1 MAPKRTSSARRRT
14 LREPVELPLDATAQ
28 ADFSAALLQWYRR
41 HARDLPWRRDPNPYR
56 TWVSEIMLQQTRVQ
70 AVLEHFRS
78 FTERFPTVVALALAS
93 EEEVLSRWS
102 GLGYYRRARMLHR
115 AAKFLL
121 QEHEGTLPRTAVE
134 LRKLPGIGSYTA
146 AAIASIAFGER
157 AAVVDG
163 NVERVLLRVAGRP
176 EQPDRETIDFVQ
188 RFAQALIDAPA
199 REAAS
204 TGTPAPPPGDHN
216 QAVMELGATVCLPRA
231 PRCLECPVYDWCRTR
246 GEHPTPE
253 RAAMKSERVAYALA
267 TRNTGARGG
276 VEVLLHRRASD
287 LSLMPGMLE
296 LPMLHASPASEP
308 MLRLRHAIVG
318 TNYYAEVFGI
328 KTRQQVH
335 RFAQPGHQT
344 AWFDAQLL
352 DRLPLTGFARKVLQ
366 RAGLMAT
373 AIVPLSF
380 AVSAM
385 EIQKQSLPPSASKQ
399 AHVRRPRRASDK
411 RSGSA
416 PLFEAGEAG
425 GSKGAEI

>member
-1 MAPKRTSSARRRT
+1 MASQATSTTRSRIPRT
-14 LREPVELPLDATAQ
+14 PVELPLDAEAQ
-28 ADFSAALLQWYRR
+28 AAFAAALLAWYRR
-41 HARDLPWRRDPNPYR
+41 HARDLPWRREPSPYR
-56 TWVSEIMLQQTRVQ
+56 TWVSEIMLQQTRVN
-70 AVLEHFRS
+70 AVLEHFHA
-78 FTERFPTVVALALAS
+78 FTERFPTVVALALAP

-121 QEHEGTLPRTAVE
+121 QEHEGTLPRTAAE
-134 LRKLPGIGSYTA
+134 LRTLPGIGSYTA

-163 NVERVLLRVAGRP
+163 NVERVLLRIAGRP
-176 EQPDRETIDFVQ
+176 EQADRETVDFVQ

-199 REAAS
+199 CEAEQS
-204 TGTPAPPPGDHN
+204 GTPAPPPGDHN
-216 QAVMELGATVCLPRA
+216 QAMMELGATVCLPRA

-276 VEVLLHRRASD
+276 VEVLLHRRDAD

-296 LPMLHASPASEP
+296 LPTLSTAPASEP

-328 KTRQQVH
+328 TNRQQVR
-335 RFAQPGHQT
+335 RFALPGHQT

-366 RAGLMAT
+366 RTGLMA
-373 AIVPLSF
+373 P
-380 AVSAM
+380 AVA
-385 EIQKQSLPPSASKQ
+385 PSALSMESIPLASFPSQ
-399 AHVRRPRRASDK
+399 TRTVRSVRTPPAE
-411 RSGSA
+411 SGPG
-416 PLFEAGEAG
+416 PLFMTARNG
-425 GSKGAEI
+425 GKGTKQDI

>member
-1 MAPKRTSSARRRT
+1 MATKRTSIARPRAPRA
-14 LREPVELPLDATAQ
+14 PVELPLDTTEQ
-28 ADFSAALLQWYRR
+28 AGFAAALLAWYRR
-41 HARDLPWRRDPNPYR
+41 YARDLPWRREPDPYR
-56 TWVSEIMLQQTRVQ
+56 TWVSEIMLQQTRVT
-70 AVLEHFRS
+70 AVLEHFRA
-78 FTERFPTVVALALAS
+78 FTGRFPTLVALALAP
-93 EEEVLSRWS
+93 EDEVLSRWS

-121 QEHEGTLPRTAVE
+121 QEHEGTLPRTAAE

-176 EQPDRETIDFVQ
+176 EQPDRETLEFIQ

-199 REAAS
+199 REAESA
-204 TGTPAPPPGDHN
+204 GTTAPPPGDHN

-231 PRCLECPVYDWCRTR
+231 PRCLECPVYAWCRTR

-267 TRNTGARGG
+267 TRNIGARGG
-276 VEVLLHRRASD
+276 VEVLLHRRGAE

-296 LPMLHASPASEP
+296 LPTLRSAPAVVEP

-318 TNYYAEVFGI
+318 TNYYAEVFGM

-335 RFAQPGHQT
+335 RAAQPGCQT

-366 RAGLMAT
+366 RAGLMAPT
-373 AIVPLSF
+373 ISLAALADSSTPLSPGGR
-380 AVSAM
+380 S
-385 EIQKQSLPPSASKQ
+385 
-399 AHVRRPRRASDK
+399 PRRRRAGALDGESP
-411 RSGSA
+411 
-416 PLFEAGEAG
+416 PLFATGPHRDQKDGRKRLSE
-425 GSKGAEI
+425 S

>member
-1 MAPKRTSSARRRT
+1 MQRTSAAQPGASRA
-14 LREPVELPLDATAQ
+14 PVELPLDAAAQ
-28 ADFSAALLQWYRR
+28 AGFAAALLAWYRR
-41 HARDLPWRRDPNPYR
+41 HARDLPWRREPDPYR
-56 TWVSEIMLQQTRVQ
+56 TWVSEIMLQQTRVN
-70 AVLEHFRS
+70 AVLEHFRA
-78 FTERFPTVVALALAS
+78 FTDRFPTVVALALAP
-93 EEEVLSRWS
+93 EDEVLSRWS

-121 QEHEGTLPRTAVE
+121 QEHDGTVPRTAAE

-176 EQPDRETIDFVQ
+176 EQPDRETLDFIQ
-188 RFAQALIDAPA
+188 YFAQVLIDAPA
-199 REAAS
+199 REAEGN
-204 TGTPAPPPGDHN
+204 GTTAPSPGDHN

-253 RAAMKSERVAYALA
+253 RAAMKSERVFYALA
-267 TRNTGARGG
+267 TRNLGARGR
-276 VEVLLHRRASD
+276 VEVLLNRRAAE

-296 LPMLHASPASEP
+296 LPPLGSAPEAEP

-318 TNYYAEVFGI
+318 TNYYAEVFGM
-328 KTRQQVH
+328 KNRQEVQ
-335 RFAQPGHQT
+335 RAAQPGLRL

-366 RAGLMAT
+366 RAGLMAP
-373 AIVPLSF
+373 AITVPPL
-380 AVSAM
+380 AANPVSAAPALS
-385 EIQKQSLPPSASKQ
+385 ETPA
-399 AHVRRPRRASDK
+399 PRRK
-411 RSGSA
+411 RLGMDDPSA
-416 PLFEAGEAG
+416 PLFAASR
-425 GSKGAEI
+425 GSAEEDQRDT